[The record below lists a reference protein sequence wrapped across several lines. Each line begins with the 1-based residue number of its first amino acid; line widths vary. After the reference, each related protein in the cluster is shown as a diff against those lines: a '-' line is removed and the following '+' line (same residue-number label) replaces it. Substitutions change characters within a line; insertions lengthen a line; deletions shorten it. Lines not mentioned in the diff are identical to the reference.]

1 MHQNVREV
9 LDLILRQENFKLIL
23 LFLYSLKGEFR
34 YRNNFF
40 YYIRLNLF
48 LLRYINSYSLTW
60 D

>member
-34 YRNNFF
+34 YMDKKF
-40 YYIRLNLF
+40 I
-48 LLRYINSYSLTW
+48 I
-60 D
+60 